1 MVLIHNF
8 RISTQGMPSI
18 KTASH
23 SIFNNFGTN
32 RVVETLLISNMLD
45 WFVSLIEKRFPILD
59 IDEFIKAFWYCF
71 IYMNNVRMNINK
83 FRRLQQGDHST
94 SYYAIDFLLL
104 ACVVDLEALM
114 DQFWQGPRLCQRP
127 TSHISWRSQISYWG
141 N

>member
-59 IDEFIKAFWYCF
+59 IDEFIKAF
-71 IYMNNVRMNINK
+71 
-83 FRRLQQGDHST
+83 
-94 SYYAIDFLLL
+94 
-104 ACVVDLEALM
+104 
-114 DQFWQGPRLCQRP
+114 
-127 TSHISWRSQISYWG
+127 
-141 N
+141 